1 MARNEQSAVK
11 HTLILEDRARM
22 TLTGVNEVRGFSD
35 TAVSLKTGMGE
46 LVIKGKSLNIGK
58 LNTDTGEL
66 YISGEFT
73 SAVYS
78 KSRNSGGIFEGLFK

>member
-1 MARNEQSAVK
+1 MAKNEQNAVR
-11 HTLILEDRARM
+11 HTIILEDRARM
-22 TLTGVNEVRGFSD
+22 TLSGVNEVRGFSD

-46 LVIKGKSLNIGK
+46 LIIKGKSLNIGK

-73 SAVYS
+73 SVVYS
-78 KSRNSGGIFEGLFK
+78 KSKNSGGIFEGLFK

>member
-1 MARNEQSAVK
+1 MAKNEQNAVR
-11 HTLILEDRARM
+11 HTLILEDRAKM
-22 TLTGVNEVRGFSD
+22 TLSGVNEVRGFSD
-35 TAVSLKTGMGE
+35 TVISLKTGMGE
-46 LVIKGKSLNIGK
+46 LVIKGRALNIGK

-66 YISGEFT
+66 CISGEFT